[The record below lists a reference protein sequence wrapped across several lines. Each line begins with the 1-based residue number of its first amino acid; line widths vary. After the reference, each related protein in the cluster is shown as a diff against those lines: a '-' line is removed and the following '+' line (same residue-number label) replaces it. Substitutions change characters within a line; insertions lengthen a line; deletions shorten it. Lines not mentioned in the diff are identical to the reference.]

1 MGLDIS
7 VYKNLVAKG
16 ELTEENA
23 DSLYEKNLYF
33 FYKNPD
39 FEPHFMGLNEKAY
52 YAGERL
58 PGFRAGSYSGY
69 GHFKSIL
76 AQVVG
81 FNSIESTWAGDNYP
95 MKELI
100 NFSDCEGT
108 IGPIVSAKLYQ
119 DFLDCKGIA
128 DKLFETFENA
138 DGEYYKEKYNDWLCA
153 FDAARHAGAVA
164 FH

>member
-16 ELTEENA
+16 ELTEENTE
-23 DSLYEKNLYF
+23 SLYEQDLHY

-39 FEPHFMGLNEKAY
+39 FESQFIGLNEKAY
-52 YAGERL
+52 YSGESVT
-58 PGFRAGSYSGY
+58 GFRAGSYSGY
-69 GHFKSIL
+69 GHFRSIL
-76 AQVVG
+76 SRVVG
-81 FNSIESTWAGDNYP
+81 FKSIEEAWEHDNYP

-119 DFLDCKGIA
+119 DFVDCKEKA
-128 DKLFETFENA
+128 DKLFETFETSEC
-138 DGEYYKEKYNDWLCA
+138 EYYKEKYTDWLEA
-153 FDAARHAGAVA
+153 FEAARHNGAVV